1 MTDPA
6 LSPQAREYA
15 LMRLGM
21 SLSVLQRGYRAAADK
36 SVAHVGV
43 SQTLAWPIV
52 MLGRMNGEVRQ
63 GVLAEALGIEG
74 PSLVRSLDQLVE
86 AGFVERREDP
96 ADRRAKTLH
105 LTEAGKAACA
115 PIEGALNLMRA
126 ALFEGVPDEDIVACE
141 RVFAVLEE
149 RLGRPVLMPPA
160 PQPHAHAH
168 AQEGR
173 K

>member
-1 MTDPA
+1 VTDSDNSQPT
-6 LSPQAREYA
+6 RENA

-21 SLSVLQRGYRAAADK
+21 SLSVLQRGYRAHADK
-36 SVAHVGV
+36 AVAHVGV
-43 SQTLAWPIV
+43 SQTLAYPIV
-52 MLGRMNGEVRQ
+52 MLGRMKGDVRQ

-86 AGFVERREDP
+86 AGFVERHEDP
-96 ADRRAKTLH
+96 SDRRAKTLH

-115 PIEGALNLMRA
+115 PIEAALSLMRTA
-126 ALFEGVPDEDIVACE
+126 MFEGVPDEDIAACL

-149 RLGRPVLMPPA
+149 RLGRAAQPP
-160 PQPHAHAH
+160 
-168 AQEGR
+168 QEGR

>member
-1 MTDPA
+1 VSKSSNS
-6 LSPQAREYA
+6 SPKRENA

-21 SLSVLQRGYRAAADK
+21 SLSVLQRGYRASADRA
-36 SVAHVGV
+36 VAHVGV

-63 GVLAEALGIEG
+63 GVLADALGIEG

-105 LTEAGKAACA
+105 LTPAGKAACA
-115 PIEGALNLMRA
+115 PIEAALSLMRSE
-126 ALFEGVPDEDIVACE
+126 LFEGVSDDDIAVCL
-141 RVFAVLEE
+141 RVFGVLEE
-149 RLGRPVLMPPA
+149 RLGRPAQA
-160 PQPHAHAH
+160 PQSQQSP
-168 AQEGR
+168 QEGR
-173 K
+173 R